1 MQRLLS
7 IIVLSGRV
15 MTIAFALTA
24 LLFSGAGAPL
34 MATPSADKQVA
45 GNADSHAH
53 SLLPGPSDDNAASD
67 GVGRGEQQPDG
78 PEATFAAP
86 PVVQSNQAKS
96 RLASAP
102 AEQADATVFGAVKP
116 AARPATACLPIV
128 SARLARQF
136 TLVGAK
142 PSGTG

>member
-7 IIVLSGRV
+7 ILVLSGRV
-15 MTIAFALTA
+15 TAIVFALTA

-34 MATPSADKQVA
+34 MAAPPSDEQVDGGAESDTPA
-45 GNADSHAH
+45 
-53 SLLPGPSDDNAASD
+53 LLPGPPGEDDVTG
-67 GVGRGEQQPDG
+67 GVGKGEHQPEG

-86 PVVQSNQAKS
+86 PVIQPNQGKS
-96 RLASAP
+96 RLASAL
-102 AEQADATVFGAVKP
+102 AEPADAAVFGAVGP
-116 AARPATACLPIV
+116 TDQPSTACLPAV